1 MIADISDRAAVG
13 EPAGAA
19 DVVFNLAGQ
28 VSHVDSMADPQFD
41 LEVNAR
47 SQLGFLDL
55 LRSVNPEAVVVF
67 TSTRQIFGH
76 PHYLPVDE
84 EHPVSP
90 VDVNGIT
97 KWAAEQFHML
107 YHDVYGLRSTSL
119 RLTNVYGPRQRLR
132 DNFQGFL
139 PIFVRL
145 AIEDETI
152 TVFGDGSQER
162 DCLYVDDVVEC
173 LLRAGATDDAAGEF
187 FNIGN
192 DERLSFREIAD
203 AVVVAAGSG
212 RVELGPWPRDR
223 DAIDI
228 GSYYGDSS
236 KAKRMLGWSPSTDV
250 RRRHR
255 EDRRVLRAAPFL
267 VPVSAELTRSRR
279 VVDLGR
285 RMAAL
290 QPELGEAIDRVVRS
304 GVYLLGPETEAF
316 EAELAAY
323 CGRRHAVAVA
333 SGTEALRLSLLALG
347 VGPGDEVD
355 RARVHGRADGGRGVR
370 DGRSARPRRRRTADG
385 RRARP
390 RRSRPAR

>member
-1 MIADISDRAAVG
+1 LDQSLLDPYAGRRCLVTGGLGFIGSNLALALASAGADVVIVDNLVPRHGGNRRNLAGAERIRVVIADVSDRAAVG

-41 LEVNAR
+41 LDVNAR

-67 TSTRQIFGH
+67 TSTRQIFGQ

-132 DNFQGFL
+132 DDFQGFL

-145 AIEDETI
+145 ALEGETI
-152 TVFGDGSQER
+152 TVFGDGSQQR
-162 DCLYVDDVVEC
+162 DCLFVDDVVEC
-173 LLRAGATDDAAGEF
+173 LLRAGANDAATGEF

-192 DERLSFREIAD
+192 DERLSLRQIAD
-203 AVVVAAGSG
+203 AVVAAAGSG
-212 RVELGPWPRDR
+212 RVQLGPWPRNR

-236 KAKRMLGWSPSTDV
+236 KAKRLLGWAPRTEFAEGIARTV
-250 RRRHR
+250 AFYEQHR
-255 EDRRVLRAAPFL
+255 
-267 VPVSAELTRSRR
+267 SW
-279 VVDLGR
+279 
-285 RMAAL
+285 
-290 QPELGEAIDRVVRS
+290 
-304 GVYLLGPETEAF
+304 YL
-316 EAELAAY
+316 
-323 CGRRHAVAVA
+323 
-333 SGTEALRLSLLALG
+333 
-347 VGPGDEVD
+347 
-355 RARVHGRADGGRGVR
+355 
-370 DGRSARPRRRRTADG
+370 
-385 RRARP
+385 
-390 RRSRPAR
+390 